1 MNPHSPDMTVP
12 LTAEAFFPPDRLPV
26 PSGQDDASICET
38 EAILIAVAQA
48 VEQRDHHTARHCER
62 LALTSV
68 ALGMALRL
76 DRVNLIALY
85 RGGFLHDVGK
95 VGIPDA
101 ILFKPNRLTAEEWV
115 VMRSHTIRGEDI
127 CRHVKALKPV
137 LPIIRHHHERWDG
150 SGYPDGLRGQQIP
163 LLARVLQIAD
173 IYDALTSPR
182 PYKPAFS
189 VNQALRIIEQ
199 ETNRGWRDPQIV
211 KLFFELHPAV
221 ISRIDQLSFSEEG
234 HFAAMHGALASLGDA
249 LNAGNPTSA
258 APANDHMSSRLPQS
272 ERLAGSRQAA
282 EDRWRMA

>member
-1 MNPHSPDMTVP
+1 MNHHSPDIAVP
-12 LTAEAFFPPDRLPV
+12 VPAETFFPADIPGIPAG
-26 PSGQDDASICET
+26 PPAGDDTSICET

-68 ALGMALRL
+68 ALGMALHL
-76 DRVNLIALY
+76 DRVSLIALY

-115 VMRSHTIRGEDI
+115 VMRSHTTRGEEI
-127 CRHVKALKPV
+127 CRHVNALKPV

-150 SGYPDGLRGQQIP
+150 SGYPDGLQREQIP
-163 LLARVLQIAD
+163 LLARVLQVAD

-189 VNQALRIIEQ
+189 VNQALRIMEQ
-199 ETNRGWRDPQIV
+199 ETHRGWRDPEMV
-211 KLFFELHPAV
+211 KLFFELHPKV
-221 ISRIDQLSFSEEG
+221 ISRIDQLSFAEDAQFE
-234 HFAAMHGALASLGDA
+234 AMHNALASLGDSLA
-249 LNAGNPTSA
+249 ASRTLAGNL
-258 APANDHMSSRLPQS
+258 RLPS
-272 ERLAGSRQAA
+272 
-282 EDRWRMA
+282 D